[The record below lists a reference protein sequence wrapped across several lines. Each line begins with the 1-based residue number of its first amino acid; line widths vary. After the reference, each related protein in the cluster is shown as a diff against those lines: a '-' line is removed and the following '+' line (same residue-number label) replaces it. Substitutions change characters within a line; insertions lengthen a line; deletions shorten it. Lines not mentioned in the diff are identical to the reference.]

1 MVSYIF
7 VKVQKDSAADVQA
20 KAFYERMAQ
29 ISSQFIDA
37 GPSLSLSLSICSLRS
52 PLLTGAQVYSRIT
65 TGTSSTLS
73 RRAQHM
79 VRITVS
85 LAL

>member
-37 GPSLSLSLSICSLRS
+37 GPSLSLSLSPFALSALLCLQALRS
-52 PLLTGAQVYSRIT
+52 ILV
-65 TGTSSTLS
+65 
-73 RRAQHM
+73 
-79 VRITVS
+79 
-85 LAL
+85 